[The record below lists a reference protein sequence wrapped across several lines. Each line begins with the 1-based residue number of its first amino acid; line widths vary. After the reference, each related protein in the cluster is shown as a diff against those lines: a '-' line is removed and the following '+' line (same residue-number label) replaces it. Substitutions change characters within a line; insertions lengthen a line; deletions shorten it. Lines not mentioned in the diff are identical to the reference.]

1 MHHPS
6 ELASWQTCAK
16 CIIQILKYLPDSQVS
31 WVQPR
36 VLTRPQM
43 ADLKGR
49 LDGWITK
56 VNSAALSLEEES
68 VGLAES

>member
-1 MHHPS
+1 M
-6 ELASWQTCAK
+6 
-16 CIIQILKYLPDSQVS
+16 QVS

-36 VLTRPQM
+36 VLTHPQM
-43 ADLKGR
+43 EDLKGR

-68 VGLAES
+68 IGLAES